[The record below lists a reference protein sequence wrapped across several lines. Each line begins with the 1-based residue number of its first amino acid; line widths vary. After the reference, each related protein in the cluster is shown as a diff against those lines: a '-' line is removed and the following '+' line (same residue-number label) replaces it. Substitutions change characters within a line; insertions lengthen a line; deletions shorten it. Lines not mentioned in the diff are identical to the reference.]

1 MGKGNRTRNNK
12 YQDTYNMS
20 GSGVAVK
27 SGRAPQKKDNTAN
40 IVLAAI
46 ILLVVVSLLLVVFA
60 GTGIKDRNTIVVS
73 SDNYEVTG
81 TMLTYFENAAYSN
94 MFSQYF
100 QLYYSYMYP
109 NDINAAY
116 AQAQSAMSQYTL
128 DDFADPALATAK
140 ELLVLCEGA
149 KSAGL
154 TLDSEDETAIEETLA
169 EYKGDFAGAFG
180 TGIKEKD
187 VRKSLELQTL
197 ASKYYDKYTEEL
209 EAAITDEEIQKYIA
223 DHKADFYA
231 ADYLKYSISLKATDY
246 ADATA
251 FNEAKA
257 LADKYLALV
266 TIANSPE
273 EYKSQVVRYL
283 IDRDFDTVVKKE
295 VALSIMPAEDELEA
309 LKTEVIADILAVVV
323 KGETA
328 APSNAETDLDKA
340 MDTVTATLMA
350 TCSAAVKSME
360 GQQAYVES
368 SDSEVTKWLL
378 DESTG
383 VNKTYPITDKATDEE
398 YSKTVY
404 MLTEK
409 LHLVDEKTVN
419 VGHILFAAQE
429 GTAKEE
435 DITKA
440 EKEARDVLATYL
452 AGEKTKEAFEKLGEE
467 HTDDSSVF
475 YENVVEGR
483 MVTEF
488 NDWIFDANRKAGD
501 TDVIKTEHGFHVM
514 YFDGKGDN
522 TSIASA
528 KNGIVSTKY
537 EEFLKEGESK
547 LTVNKKYIEKE
558 TEVETETEAAA

>member
-1 MGKGNRTRNNK
+1 
-12 YQDTYNMS
+12 MS
-20 GSGVAVK
+20 GSGVAAK

-40 IVLAAI
+40 IILTAI

-116 AQAQSAMSQYTL
+116 AQAQSNMSQYTL
-128 DDFADPALATAK
+128 DDFADSALATAK
-140 ELLVLCEGA
+140 ELLILCEGA

-154 TLDSEDETAIEETLA
+154 TLDDEDEASIEETLA

-187 VRKSLELQTL
+187 VRRALELQTL
-197 ASKYYDKYTEEL
+197 ASKYYEKYTEEL
-209 EAAITDEEIQKYIA
+209 TDAVTDEEIQKYIEE
-223 DHKADFYA
+223 HKADFYA
-231 ADYLKYSISLKATDY
+231 ADYLKYAISLKATDY
-246 ADATA
+246 ADANA

-295 VALSIMPAEDELEA
+295 VSLNIMPSEDELEA
-309 LKTEVIADILAVVV
+309 LKAEIVADILAVVV
-323 KGETA
+323 EGKTA
-328 APSNAETDLDKA
+328 EASEAKTDLDKA
-340 MDTVTATLMA
+340 MNTVTATLMS
-350 TCSAAVKSME
+350 TCSSAVNAME
-360 GQQAYVES
+360 SQQAYVES
-368 SDSEVTKWLL
+368 SDSEVIKWLVA
-378 DESTG
+378 ESTG

-409 LHLVDEKTVN
+409 LHLVDEETVN
-419 VGHILFAAQE
+419 VGHILFEARE
-429 GTAKEE
+429 GTATEE
-435 DITKA
+435 ELTKA

-467 HTDDSSVF
+467 HTDDSGVF
-475 YENVVEGR
+475 YENVADGD
-483 MVTEF
+483 MVDAF
-488 NDWIFDANRKAGD
+488 NDWIFDASRKVGD
-501 TDVIKTEHGFHVM
+501 TDVVKTEYGFHVM
-514 YFDGKGDN
+514 YFNGEGEN
-522 TSIASA
+522 TSITQA
-528 KNGIVSTKY
+528 KNGIVSDKY
-537 EEFLKEGESK
+537 DAFIKEGESK
-547 LTVNKKYIEKE
+547 LTVNKKYLAKETE
-558 TEVETETEAAA
+558 TEVETEAAA